1 MLFVKNYDVVTP
13 GEMLADEGVGGSG
26 TYTEDK
32 KIFSKYFGTVILNK
46 DWINVTQ
53 LNGAYIPKEGDEIIG
68 KIAAV
73 EGTYWAVDIDTSHYC
88 RLDAREA
95 NTGYRIEDLSE
106 LMDVGDVVY
115 AKIIRV
121 GKDLSSSLGLRGGRY
136 GKLPAS
142 MLVRFNPMKISRII
156 GKEGTMINLLR
167 ERSKCDILLGKNGVA
182 WVSGDKMGMEAVL
195 AAINVIDENS
205 YMGDVS
211 GKVREILDRYTSQKN
226 NVE

>member
-1 MLFVKNYDVVTP
+1 MLFVKNYDIVTP

-26 TYTEDK
+26 TYTEGK
-32 KIFSKYFGTVILNK
+32 KIFSKYLGTVMINK
-46 DWINVTQ
+46 DWINVSQ
-53 LNGAYIPKEGDEIIG
+53 LNGAYIPKEGDEVIG

-95 NTGYRIEDLSE
+95 NTGYRVEDLSE

-121 GKDLSSSLGLRGGRY
+121 GNDLSSSLGLRGGRY

-142 MLVRFNPMKISRII
+142 MLIKFNPMKISRII
-156 GKEGTMINLLR
+156 GKEGSMINLLR

-182 WVSGDKMGMEAVL
+182 WVSGDKIGMEAVL
-195 AAINVIDENS
+195 AAINVINEDS
-205 YMGDVS
+205 YTGDMS
-211 GKVREILDRYTSQKN
+211 AKVRDILERYSSQKSG
-226 NVE
+226 VE